1 MAELSTGAYPITF
14 STAPP
19 LSPSR
24 FWAIPIIGILVKV
37 IILIPHFIV
46 LYFLGIVVG
55 VSHLLIWIWVLF
67 GGQYPG
73 WGFGLNAGYV
83 RWIMRLQAFV
93 YGLSDGYPAFS
104 MDAPGDVYI
113 ERPESS
119 SRFWAIPIIGIL
131 VKCVLLIP
139 HVIVLYALSIAVSAC
154 QLVIWIWVLF
164 GGVYPGWA
172 STLVGGTVTW
182 TARVY
187 SFGLGL
193 TDRYPPFSFT

>member
-1 MAELSTGAYPITF
+1 VAELPTGAYPITF
-14 STAPP
+14 STAAP
-19 LSPSR
+19 LNPSR
-24 FWAIPIIGILVKV
+24 FWAIPIIGIFVKF
-37 IILIPHFIV
+37 IILIPHFII

-55 VSHLLIWIWVLF
+55 LAQLVIWIFVLF
-67 GGQYPG
+67 GGRYPD
-73 WGFGLNAGYV
+73 WGFAITAGSV
-83 RWIMRLQAFV
+83 RWIIRIQAYV
-93 YGLSDGYPAFS
+93 YGLSDAYPAFS

-113 ERPESS
+113 ARPESS

-131 VKCVLLIP
+131 VKYVILIP
-139 HVIVLYALSIAVSAC
+139 HLVVLYALSIAVSAC

-172 STLVGGTVTW
+172 ATLVGGTMNW

-187 SFGLGL
+187 CYGLGL